1 MNFSR
6 FLIPIGVVL
15 FVAGAWQQ
23 YQWPGVAI
31 ATGAVVMWILLHFT
45 RMVTVLSRAGNRPMG
60 HVASAVMLNAKLKKG
75 VNLMHVIAMTKSLGE
90 RLSAENAQPEIYKWT
105 DSGDSFVICTFNSGK
120 LASWE
125 MTRPAVEIDESVTE
139 PVAPPLNESTQQAHQ
154 LGHSK

>member
-23 YQWPGVAI
+23 YQWAGVAV

-45 RMVTVLSRAGNRPMG
+45 RMVTVLSRAANRPVG
-60 HVASAVMLNAKLKKG
+60 HVGSAVMLNAKLKKG

-90 RLSAENAQPEIYKWT
+90 RLSAENVQPEVYKWT
-105 DSGDSFVICTFNSGK
+105 DEGASFVTCTFKDGK
-120 LASWE
+120 LVQWD
-125 MTRPAVEIDESVTE
+125 MTRPE
-139 PVAPPLNESTQQAHQ
+139 PAQADAPPTSI
-154 LGHSK
+154 